1 MNYEQILAFL
11 YASLPQF
18 QKIGAAA
25 YKANLDT
32 TLALDKHFKSPHH
45 SFKTIHVAGTNGKGS
60 VSSMIYNVLVKNGY
74 KVGLYTSPH
83 LIDFRERIVVNDE
96 MISKDA
102 VVEFVEKNKEI
113 IERLK
118 PSFFEMTV
126 AMAFEHFKNCNVDYA
141 VVEVGMG
148 GRLDSTNIITPIL
161 SVVTNISFDHT
172 RFLGRT
178 LEKIAAEKAG
188 IIKSGVPI
196 VLGERFKEIEPVFKS
211 ISKLKRAELVY
222 AQNCYECVGRNGFN
236 YKVQRLDDGSQF
248 QYRLGMEGE
257 YQCKNIC
264 TALTVI
270 DKLKEVGVKISQQSI
285 ELGLQDTVV
294 KGRWQV
300 IEQDPMI
307 VCDTA
312 HNVAGMRYVIEQILM
327 TKYKKLYIVLGF
339 VKDKDIDEMLKI
351 MPRGATYFFTQPS
364 IPRALPAK
372 ELALVAT
379 GDYNLYGKE
388 VHSVTEAIRLAKKA
402 AKLDDFIFVGG
413 STFVVADAIEN
424 L

>member
-74 KVGLYTSPH
+74 KVGLYMSPH